1 MSVNN
6 PGSTPPTPSTPPQP
20 EEQEVDVTDEIEK
33 LLNYVAKKKEDDPHD
48 TVLSRIHSRM
58 KDIVEK
64 LVGDT
69 PPPTTPDHTTPPTT
83 PTVTIPDL
91 PQWEFKRKR
100 GGRIVK
106 RQVKKQEAPKT

>member
-1 MSVNN
+1 M
-6 PGSTPPTPSTPPQP
+6 
-20 EEQEVDVTDEIEK
+20 
-33 LLNYVAKKKEDDPHD
+33 AKKKEDDPHD

-64 LVGDT
+64 ITGDGNSN
-69 PPPTTPDHTTPPTT
+69 PTTPTTPAT

-91 PQWEFKRKR
+91 PQWTFVRKR

-106 RQVKKQEAPKT
+106 RPVKQEVPK

>member
-1 MSVNN
+1 MVKSEDNN
-6 PGSTPPTPSTPPQP
+6 Q
-20 EEQEVDVTDEIEK
+20 EQEVDVTEDIEK
-33 LLNYVAKKKEDDPHD
+33 LLNYVTKKKEDDPHD

-69 PPPTTPDHTTPPTT
+69 PPPTTPTT

-91 PQWEFKRKR
+91 PQWTFVRKR

-106 RQVKKQEAPKT
+106 RPVKKQEVTK